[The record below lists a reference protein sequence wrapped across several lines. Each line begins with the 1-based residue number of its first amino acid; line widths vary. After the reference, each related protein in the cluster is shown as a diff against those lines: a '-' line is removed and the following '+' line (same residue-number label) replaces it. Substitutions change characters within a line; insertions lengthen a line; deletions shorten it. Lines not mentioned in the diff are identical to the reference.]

1 MLIPSENK
9 KTATLL
15 ITCPDQLGLVA
26 GLSNFLLRFRAN
38 ILHAD
43 QHIDGE
49 EGLFLMRVEW
59 DLTDFTASRK
69 EFIKDFQPFAVQHQ
83 MKWRLAYSEDKIRV
97 ALFVSK
103 NDHCLV
109 DLLHRYRNGELN
121 CEIPIIISNHPEVKK
136 TVEFFEIPFS
146 VSSPSSSSLS
156 LPSPTAQSSSP
167 GKLEREHQQLE
178 LLRQNRIEL
187 VVLAR
192 YMQILSPEFVHQY
205 PHQIINI
212 HHSFLPA
219 FIGAKPYHQAFERGV
234 KLIGATSHYVTKDLD
249 EGPIIAQDVARITH
263 RDSIEDL
270 LRKGRDLE
278 KLVLSRTVR
287 LHVENRI
294 LNYGKKTVVF
304 E

>member
-1 MLIPSENK
+1 MFQKQESILSENK

-26 GLSNFLLRFRAN
+26 GLSNFLLRYSAN

-59 DLTDFTASRK
+59 DLANFTVSR
-69 EFIKDFQPFAVQHQ
+69 EHFSEIFQPFAAQYQ
-83 MKWRLAYSEDKIRV
+83 MKWQLVYSEDETRV
-97 ALFVSK
+97 AIFVSK
-103 NDHCLV
+103 TDHCLV
-109 DLLHRYRNGELN
+109 DILHRYRNQELN
-121 CEIPIIISNHPEVKK
+121 CQIPIIVSNHSEVKK
-136 TVEFFEIPFS
+136 IAEFFEIPLFVIS
-146 VSSPSSSSLS
+146 NGS
-156 LPSPTAQSSSP
+156 QD
-167 GKLEREHQQLE
+167 KLTRERQQLE
-178 LLRQNRIEL
+178 LLKKHQIKL
-187 VVLAR
+187 IVLAR
-192 YMQILSPEFVHQY
+192 YMQILSPEFVDQY
-205 PHQIINI
+205 PNQIINI

-263 RDSIEDL
+263 RDSIDDL

-278 KLVLSRTVR
+278 KLVLSRTLR
-287 LHVENRI
+287 WHLENRI

>member
-1 MLIPSENK
+1 M
-9 KTATLL
+9 
-15 ITCPDQLGLVA
+15 ITCPDQRGLVA
-26 GLSNFLLRFRAN
+26 GLSNFLLRYTAN

-43 QHIDGE
+43 QHIDWE

-59 DLTDFTASRK
+59 DLANFTISR
-69 EFIKDFQPFAVQHQ
+69 EHFLEIFQPFAMQFK
-83 MKWRLAYSEDKIRV
+83 MKWRLAYSEDKTRV

-109 DLLHRYRNGELN
+109 DILHRYRNQELN
-121 CEIPIIISNHPEVKK
+121 CEIPIILSNHPEVEK
-136 TVEFFEIPFS
+136 VAGFFEIPLS
-146 VSSPSSSSLS
+146 VIPNA
-156 LPSPTAQSSSP
+156 AQ
-167 GKLEREHQQLE
+167 GKIIREGQQLE
-178 LLRQNRIEL
+178 LLRKNQIEL

-192 YMQILSPEFVHQY
+192 YMQILSPKFVDQY
-205 PHQIINI
+205 PNQIINI

-219 FIGAKPYHQAFERGV
+219 FVGAKPYHQAFERGV

-249 EGPIIAQDVARITH
+249 EGPIIAQDVAHITH
-263 RDSIEDL
+263 RDSIDDL

-278 KLVLSRTVR
+278 KLVLSRTLR
-287 LHVENRI
+287 WHLENRI